1 MFQIKNKKRL
11 YSIISYSCIILGP
24 ILIIQGH
31 NIGMLF
37 LAFAFHYGLK
47 SSIEEFKKA

>member
-1 MFQIKNKKRL
+1 MIKDKKKL
-11 YSIISYSCIILGP
+11 YKILTYSCIILGP

-37 LAFAFHYGLK
+37 MAFAFHYGLK
-47 SSIEEFKKA
+47 SAIEEFKKA